1 MLRMRDVRKNY
12 KGFSLNCSLEVP
24 KDRITGIIGPNGAGK
39 STAFKAV
46 LGLIGIDGGEIELL
60 GKPISDFTVRD
71 KERLGVT
78 LADSG
83 FSGYLTAADI
93 IRIQK
98 QFYPAFNE
106 AEFRGRLEEARLPL
120 NKQIREFSTGMKA
133 KLRLFCALS
142 HEAELLI
149 LDEPTAGLD
158 VVARD
163 ELLTLLREYMERGE
177 RSIVISS
184 HISSDLEGLCD
195 DLYMISDGEIVW
207 HEDTDRLLSD
217 YALLKVFE
225 ADYSGLAKDYLL
237 RVKRESYGCLCLTD
251 KKQFYR
257 ENYPGIVIENS
268 SIDDFM
274 LLMMKGERV

>member
-1 MLRMRDVRKNY
+1 MRDVRKNY
-12 KGFSLNCSLEVP
+12 NGFSLNCSLEVP

-46 LGLIGIDGGEIELL
+46 LGLIQIEGGEITLL
-60 GKPISDFTVRD
+60 GKPLSDFTVKD
-71 KERLGVT
+71 KEKLGVT

-83 FSGYLTAADI
+83 FSGYLTVSDI

-98 QFYPAFNE
+98 QFYTAFDE
-106 AEFRGRLEEARLPL
+106 TEFRGRCKEARLPL

-163 ELLTLLREYMERGE
+163 ELLTMLREYMERGE

-184 HISSDLEGLCD
+184 HISSDLESICD
-195 DLYMISDGEIVW
+195 DLYMISDGAIVW

-225 ADYSGLAKDYLL
+225 ADYSELAKEYLL
-237 RVKRESYGCLCLTD
+237 RVKRESYGYLCLTD
-251 KKQFYR
+251 KKRFYL
-257 ENYPGIVIENS
+257 ENYPGIVLEKS

-274 LLMMKGERV
+274 LLMMKGEKV